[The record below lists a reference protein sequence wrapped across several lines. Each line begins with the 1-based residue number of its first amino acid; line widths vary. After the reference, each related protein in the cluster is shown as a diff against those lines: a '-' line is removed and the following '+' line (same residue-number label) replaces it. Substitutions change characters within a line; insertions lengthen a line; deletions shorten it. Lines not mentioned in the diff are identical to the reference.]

1 MAGGL
6 RDAFLLQ
13 DFTLLTGF
21 LAIWVTITIGNLILG
36 SYNLSAQLQPV
47 AHSQYLWSFLGMAL
61 AGWGSILLG
70 GCPLRQLIL
79 AGEGNGDSAI
89 AVFGMIV
96 GAAVSHNFGLAGNA
110 DSVVDGV
117 YQAGGIGNNGKIA
130 VVLGFAVLLAVSL
143 SHLPGREEA

>member
-1 MAGGL
+1 
-6 RDAFLLQ
+6 
-13 DFTLLTGF
+13 
-21 LAIWVTITIGNLILG
+21 
-36 SYNLSAQLQPV
+36 
-47 AHSQYLWSFLGMAL
+47 MAL

-96 GAAVSHNFGLAGNA
+96 GAAIAHNFGLAGNA
-110 DSVVDGV
+110 DSVVDGA
-117 YQAGGIGNNGKIA
+117 YQVGGIGNAGKIA

-143 SHLPGREEA
+143 SHLPGKEDA